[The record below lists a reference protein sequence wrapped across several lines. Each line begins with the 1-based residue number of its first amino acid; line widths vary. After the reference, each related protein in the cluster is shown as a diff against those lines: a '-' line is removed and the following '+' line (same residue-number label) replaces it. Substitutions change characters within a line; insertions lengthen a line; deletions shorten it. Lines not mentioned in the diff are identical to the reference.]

1 MISNYYKRLGY
12 YLSDKP
18 SSISDKV
25 RLWKSNSP
33 NTLSLVSQKIYDYDT
48 NTIERCNGN
57 KKSSIPMMNQVNKG
71 LTLDFFVSEGDFLL
85 AGKQKDGEI
94 LEITEK
100 KMFPETKESLEKLG
114 CLAKRYCLKLLKKT
128 GLSLAEL
135 SKLGKLK

>member
-1 MISNYYKRLGY
+1 MISNYYERLGY
-12 YLSDKP
+12 YLSDKS

-57 KKSSIPMMNQVNKG
+57 KKSSIPMINQVNKG
-71 LTLDFFVSEGDFLL
+71 RTLDFFVSEGDFLL

>member
-1 MISNYYKRLGY
+1 MISNYYERLGY